1 VEFVDFDQFLRLLE
15 DSRVSKQV
23 VRAKDLLLECANDFG
38 IANVD
43 RAALEELGHEQKGCE
58 PLIYLNF
65 LTTIFH
71 LPMW

>member
-1 VEFVDFDQFLRLLE
+1 MEFVDFDQFLRLLE

-43 RAALEELGHEQKGCE
+43 RAALEELVHEQKGCE
-58 PLIYLNF
+58 PLIYL
-65 LTTIFH
+65 IF
-71 LPMW
+71 